1 MPIKS
6 RPYFSS
12 EVEIKIC
19 LLFSIAFLIV
29 CNIFYDFYGFQDI
42 EKYDKKTTGTITSIE
57 DTKDSFLG
65 SETEI
70 RVSYVVNGT
79 DYNNYCTVKSSSKPK
94 VGQPIKIAY
103 RSNRPLKIS
112 VDGNNDTSSNSFAS
126 PWTKYVILV
135 LCAFLIIRSKIF
147 RK

>member
-1 MPIKS
+1 MPIKHI
-6 RPYFSS
+6 PFFSF

-19 LLFSIAFLIV
+19 ILFAIAFLIV
-29 CNIFYDFYGFQDI
+29 CNIFYDFQDI
-42 EKYDKKTTGTITSIE
+42 DKYDKKTTGTITSIE
-57 DTKDSFLG
+57 DTKDSFFG

-79 DYNNYCTVKSSSKPK
+79 NYNNYCTVKSSSKPK

-126 PWTKYVILV
+126 PWTTYVILV

>member
-12 EVEIKIC
+12 EVGIKIC

-42 EKYDKKTTGTITSIE
+42 DKYDKKTTGTITSIE
-57 DTKDSFLG
+57 DTKDSRFG

-70 RVSYVVNGT
+70 TVSYVVNGT
-79 DYNNYCTVKSSSKPK
+79 NYSNYCTVKSSSKPK

-103 RSNRPLKIS
+103 RSNQPLKIS